1 MGEMQMNTIVGWNR
15 KRNSVVVKGMGIG
28 TRLLLSEYKLYILL
42 AVWPWASYL
51 TFLSFNFLIPR
62 KEYNTC
68 GGFMLMYG
76 KTNTIL

>member
-1 MGEMQMNTIVGWNR
+1 MNTIVGWNR
-15 KRNSVVVKGMGIG
+15 KRNRVVVKGVGIG

-51 TFLSFNFLIPR
+51 TFLRFNFFILR

-68 GGFMLMYG
+68 GRFMLMYS